1 MPVHL
6 YGQPADMDPINK
18 IAEKYGLIIIEDA
31 AQAQGAMYKGQ
42 PAGSLGHA
50 AGTSFYPGKNLGAYG
65 DGGAVLTNDAIVA
78 EKVRK
83 LRNYGSKIKYQHDI
97 AGFNCRLDEMQAA
110 FLRVKLAVLGQWN
123 NRRKVVANRYTEIL
137 VDQTKIVLPRLKDG
151 CDSVWHLYVIRTKQR
166 DALKEHL
173 AKLGIDTVIH
183 YPIPPHLQA
192 CYQEQYTGSLP
203 IAEQL
208 ASEVLS
214 LPMSPMLSDKEVDY
228 VASSV
233 REFIEHS

>member
-65 DGGAVLTNDAIVA
+65 DGGAVLTNDVVVA

-97 AGFNCRLDEMQAA
+97 TGFNCRLDEIQAA

-123 NRRKVVANRYTEIL
+123 NRRREVANLYSELLGDIEGIT
-137 VDQTKIVLPRLKDG
+137 LPWLKEG

-173 AKLGIDTVIH
+173 ASLGIDTVIH
-183 YPIPPHLQA
+183 YPIPPHLQG
-192 CYQEQYTGSLP
+192 CYCEQYSENLP

-208 ASEVLS
+208 AKEVLS
-214 LPMSPMLSDKEVDY
+214 LPMSPVLSDKEAGY
-228 VASSV
+228 VASSI
-233 REFIEHS
+233 RKFIEHR

>member
-1 MPVHL
+1 M
-6 YGQPADMDPINK
+6 
-18 IAEKYGLIIIEDA
+18 
-31 AQAQGAMYKGQ
+31 
-42 PAGSLGHA
+42 
-50 AGTSFYPGKNLGAYG
+50 
-65 DGGAVLTNDAIVA
+65 
-78 EKVRK
+78 
-83 LRNYGSKIKYQHDI
+83 
-97 AGFNCRLDEMQAA
+97 
-110 FLRVKLAVLGQWN
+110 
-123 NRRKVVANRYTEIL
+123 
-137 VDQTKIVLPRLKDG
+137 LPRLKDG